1 MNINSA
7 RCVLLRVV
15 RDAQGQIGLYSEFLR
30 GLNQIIKSCQY
41 DCIQHIHDLLFDVAR
56 VITCGL
62 LFQCAVLDGWV
73 ASQSQLS
80 ILSHS
85 FLLDRDFPSLIDT
98 SASVGLARNLSTIW
112 AAAFISWG

>member
-1 MNINSA
+1 MCTTQGGK
-7 RCVLLRVV
+7 RCPRP
-15 RDAQGQIGLYSEFLR
+15 DWAIYSEFLR

-41 DCIQHIHDLLFDVAR
+41 DYCIQHIHDLLFDVAR
-56 VITCGL
+56 VITCDL
-62 LFQCAVLDGWV
+62 LFQCAVLGGWV
-73 ASQSQLS
+73 ASQSQLG

-98 SASVGLARNLSTIW
+98 SASVGLARNPSTIW